1 MRLSS
6 TTQDGTTVPRGFMQH
21 NDSLPQQTATR
32 ALFNWMS
39 VIVLVY
45 LILVAVGAVSH
56 GFKGFSGGAEGAA
69 QIFAFANN
77 PFVALL
83 LGILATALV
92 QSSSTVT
99 SVIVGLVAGG
109 LPISMAIP
117 MVMGAN
123 LGTTITNTIVSL
135 GHIRDRAE
143 FRRAFAA
150 ATVHDFFNLMA
161 VAIFL
166 PLELMFGLL
175 QKSAETLATFF
186 TGSADMSMKGM
197 DFMKPLTAPAQQLI
211 DSAVAFLPG
220 KGASI
225 ATIIIGILLI
235 LGCVTYL
242 GKVLQQV
249 LVGRAK
255 EVLHKAL
262 GRGPMSGIASGALVT
277 IMVQSSST
285 TTSLMIPLAGGGV
298 FSTRQLYP
306 FTLGANIGTTITA
319 LLAATAISGAG
330 AQLAL
335 TIALVHVLFNV
346 FAVIFIYGIPTLRDL
361 PVRAAEWLAR
371 VGSENKLLALGY
383 VAGLFFALPALMM
396 VTAK

>member
-1 MRLSS
+1 MQQ
-6 TTQDGTTVPRGFMQH
+6 TQ
-21 NDSLPQQTATR
+21 SLPQQRTSHFR
-32 ALFNWMS
+32 SLFNWVT
-39 VIVLVY
+39 VIALVY
-45 LILVAVGAVSH
+45 IILVAVGAVSH

-109 LPISMAIP
+109 LPIGMAIP

-123 LGTTITNTIVSL
+123 LGTTITNTIVSM

-150 ATVHDFFNLMA
+150 ATVHDFFNLLA
-161 VAIFL
+161 VFIFL

-175 QKSAETLATFF
+175 QKSAEWLATLLV
-186 TGSADMSMKGM
+186 GSADLSMKGV
-197 DFMKPLTAPAQQLI
+197 DFMKPLTAPALNLV

-220 KGASI
+220 KGAAI
-225 ATIIIGILLI
+225 ATIVIGILLI
-235 LGCVTYL
+235 LACVTYL

-255 EVLHKAL
+255 ELLHKAL
-262 GRGPMSGIASGALVT
+262 GRGPLTGIASGTLVT
-277 IMVQSSST
+277 VMVQSSST

-330 AQLAL
+330 AKLAL
-335 TIALVHVLFNV
+335 TIALVHVLFNL
-346 FAVIFIYGIPTLRDL
+346 FAVVLIYGVPFLREL
-361 PVRAAEWLAR
+361 PIKAAEGLAR

-396 VTAK
+396 VAAK

>member
-1 MRLSS
+1 
-6 TTQDGTTVPRGFMQH
+6 MQQS
-21 NDSLPQQTATR
+21 DSQQQQSATR

-39 VIVLVY
+39 VIALVY

-109 LPISMAIP
+109 LPIGMAIP

-135 GHIRDRAE
+135 GHVRDRTE

-150 ATVHDFFNLMA
+150 ATVHDFFNLLA
-161 VAIFL
+161 VVIFL

-175 QKSAETLATFF
+175 QHSAEWLANMLV
-186 TGSADMSMKGM
+186 GSANMSMKGM

-211 DSAVAFLPG
+211 DSAVSFLPG
-220 KGASI
+220 KGAAI
-225 ATIIIGILLI
+225 ATIVIGILLI
-235 LGCVTYL
+235 LASVTYL
-242 GKVLQQV
+242 GKVLQKV

-262 GRGPMSGIASGALVT
+262 GRGPLSGITSGALVT

-335 TIALVHVLFNV
+335 TIALVHVLFNA
-346 FAVIFIYGIPTLRDL
+346 FAVALIYGLPFLRDL
-361 PVRAAEWLAR
+361 PVRAAEGLAR
-371 VGSENKLLALGY
+371 IGSENKLLALGY

-396 VTAK
+396 VVAK

>member
-1 MRLSS
+1 MHDTAAR
-6 TTQDGTTVPRGFMQH
+6 PRGQI
-21 NDSLPQQTATR
+21 L
-32 ALFNWMS
+32 NWFG
-39 VIVLVY
+39 VVTLVY
-45 LILVAVGAVSH
+45 LILVAVAAVSH

-69 QIFAFANN
+69 EIFAFASN

-109 LPISMAIP
+109 LPMSMAIP
-117 MVMGAN
+117 MVLGAN

-135 GHIRDRAE
+135 GHVRDREE

-166 PLELMFGLL
+166 PLELAFGLL
-175 QKSAETLATFF
+175 SRSADTLADLLV
-186 TGSADMSMKGM
+186 GSGDLSMKGL
-197 DFMKPLTAPAQQLI
+197 DFMKPLTQPALTLI
-211 DSAVAFLPG
+211 DSITAFMPSKAAAL
-220 KGASI
+220 
-225 ATIIIGILLI
+225 ATIAIGILLI
-235 LGCVTYL
+235 LGSVTWL
-242 GKVLQQV
+242 GKVLRAV
-249 LVGRAK
+249 LVGQAH
-255 EVLHKAL
+255 EILHKAL
-262 GRGPMSGIASGALVT
+262 GRGPLTGIASGTLVT
-277 IMVQSSST
+277 VMVQSSST

-319 LLAATAISGAG
+319 LLAATAISGDG

-335 TIALVHVLFNV
+335 TIALVHVLFNL
-346 FAVIFIYGIPTLRDL
+346 FAVVLIYGLPFLREL
-361 PVRAAEWLAR
+361 PVRAAEHLAEI
-371 VGSENKLLALGY
+371 GSRNKLIAMSY
-383 VAGLFFALPALMM
+383 VVGLFFALPGMMM
-396 VTAK
+396 VLVR

>member
-1 MRLSS
+1 
-6 TTQDGTTVPRGFMQH
+6 MQQS
-21 NDSLPQQTATR
+21 DSQQQQSATR

-39 VIVLVY
+39 VIALVY

-109 LPISMAIP
+109 LPMGMAIP

-135 GHIRDRAE
+135 GHVRDRTE

-161 VAIFL
+161 VVIFL

-175 QKSAETLATFF
+175 QHSAEWLANMLV
-186 TGSADMSMKGM
+186 GSANMSMKGM

-211 DSAVAFLPG
+211 DSAVSFLPG
-220 KGASI
+220 KGAAI
-225 ATIIIGILLI
+225 ATIVIGILLI
-235 LGCVTYL
+235 LASVTYL
-242 GKVLQQV
+242 GKVLQKV

-262 GRGPMSGIASGALVT
+262 GRGPLSGITSGALVT

-346 FAVIFIYGIPTLRDL
+346 FAVVLIYGLPFLRDL
-361 PVRAAEWLAR
+361 PVRAAEGLAR
-371 VGSENKLLALGY
+371 IGSENKLLALGY

-396 VTAK
+396 VAAK

>member
-1 MRLSS
+1 
-6 TTQDGTTVPRGFMQH
+6 MQQS
-21 NDSLPQQTATR
+21 DSQQQQSATR

-39 VIVLVY
+39 VIALVY

-109 LPISMAIP
+109 LPIGMAIP

-135 GHIRDRAE
+135 GHVRDRTE

-161 VAIFL
+161 VVIFL

-175 QKSAETLATFF
+175 QHSAEWLANMLV
-186 TGSADMSMKGM
+186 GSANMSMKGM

-220 KGASI
+220 KGAAI

-235 LGCVTYL
+235 LASVTYL
-242 GKVLQQV
+242 GKVLQKV

-262 GRGPMSGIASGALVT
+262 GRGPLSGITSGALVT

-346 FAVIFIYGIPTLRDL
+346 FAVALIYGLPFLRDL
-361 PVRAAEWLAR
+361 PVRAAEGLAR
-371 VGSENKLLALGY
+371 IGSENKLLALGY

-396 VTAK
+396 VVAK

>member
-1 MRLSS
+1 MHSEH
-6 TTQDGTTVPRGFMQH
+6 TQ
-21 NDSLPQQTATR
+21 PQVQR
-32 ALFNWMS
+32 RSYGQLLNWAS
-39 VIVLVY
+39 VIALVY

-346 FAVIFIYGIPTLRDL
+346 FAVIFIYGIPALRDL

-396 VTAK
+396 VAAK

>member
-1 MRLSS
+1 
-6 TTQDGTTVPRGFMQH
+6 MQQS
-21 NDSLPQQTATR
+21 DSQQQQSATR

-39 VIVLVY
+39 VIALVY

-109 LPISMAIP
+109 LPIGMAIP

-135 GHIRDRAE
+135 GHVRDRTE

-161 VAIFL
+161 VVIFL

-175 QKSAETLATFF
+175 QHSAEWLANMLV
-186 TGSADMSMKGM
+186 GSANMSMKGM

-211 DSAVAFLPG
+211 DSAVGFLPG
-220 KGASI
+220 KGAAI

-235 LGCVTYL
+235 LASVTYL
-242 GKVLQQV
+242 GKVLQKV

-262 GRGPMSGIASGALVT
+262 GRGPLSGITSGALVT

-346 FAVIFIYGIPTLRDL
+346 FAVALIYGLPFLRDL
-361 PVRAAEWLAR
+361 PVRAAEGLAR
-371 VGSENKLLALGY
+371 IGSENKLLALGY

-396 VTAK
+396 VVAK

>member
-1 MRLSS
+1 
-6 TTQDGTTVPRGFMQH
+6 MQQS
-21 NDSLPQQTATR
+21 DSQQQQSATR

-39 VIVLVY
+39 VIALVY

-109 LPISMAIP
+109 LPMGMAIP

-135 GHIRDRAE
+135 GHVRDRTE

-161 VAIFL
+161 VVIFL
-166 PLELMFGLL
+166 PQELMFGLL
-175 QKSAETLATFF
+175 QHSAEWLANMLV
-186 TGSADMSMKGM
+186 GSANMSMKGM

-211 DSAVAFLPG
+211 DSAVSFLPG
-220 KGASI
+220 KGAAI
-225 ATIIIGILLI
+225 ATIVIGILLI
-235 LGCVTYL
+235 LASVTYL
-242 GKVLQQV
+242 GKVLQKV

-262 GRGPMSGIASGALVT
+262 GRGPLSGITSGALVT

-346 FAVIFIYGIPTLRDL
+346 FAVVLIYGLPFLRDL
-361 PVRAAEWLAR
+361 PVRAAEGLAR
-371 VGSENKLLALGY
+371 IGSENKLLALGY

-396 VTAK
+396 VAAK

>member
-1 MRLSS
+1 MQQ
-6 TTQDGTTVPRGFMQH
+6 TQ
-21 NDSLPQQTATR
+21 SLPQQR
-32 ALFNWMS
+32 ASHFRSLFNWVT
-39 VIVLVY
+39 VIALVY
-45 LILVAVGAVSH
+45 IILVAVGAVSH

-109 LPISMAIP
+109 LPIGMAIP
-117 MVMGAN
+117 MIMGAN

-150 ATVHDFFNLMA
+150 ATVHDFFNLLA
-161 VAIFL
+161 VFIFL

-175 QKSAETLATFF
+175 QKSAEWLATLLV
-186 TGSADMSMKGM
+186 GSADLSMKGV
-197 DFMKPLTAPAQQLI
+197 DFMKPLTAPALNLI

-220 KGASI
+220 KGAAI
-225 ATIIIGILLI
+225 ATIVIGILLI
-235 LGCVTYL
+235 LACVTYL

-255 EVLHKAL
+255 ELLHKAL
-262 GRGPMSGIASGALVT
+262 GRGPLTGIASGTLVT
-277 IMVQSSST
+277 VMVQSSST
-285 TTSLMIPLAGGGV
+285 TTSLMIPLAGSGL
-298 FSTRQLYP
+298 FTTRQLYP

-319 LLAATAISGAG
+319 LLAATAISGVG
-330 AQLAL
+330 AKLAL
-335 TIALVHVLFNV
+335 TIALVHVLFNL
-346 FAVIFIYGIPTLRDL
+346 FAVALIYGVPFLREL
-361 PVRAAEWLAR
+361 PIKAAEGLAR

-396 VTAK
+396 VAAK

>member
-1 MRLSS
+1 M
-6 TTQDGTTVPRGFMQH
+6 TVSRGFMQQS
-21 NDSLPQQTATR
+21 DSQQQQSATR

-39 VIVLVY
+39 VIALVY

-109 LPISMAIP
+109 LPIGMAIP

-135 GHIRDRAE
+135 GHVRDRTE

-150 ATVHDFFNLMA
+150 ATVHDFFNLLA
-161 VAIFL
+161 VVIFL

-175 QKSAETLATFF
+175 QHSAEWLANMLV
-186 TGSADMSMKGM
+186 GSANMSMKGM

-211 DSAVAFLPG
+211 DSAVSFLPG
-220 KGASI
+220 KGAAI
-225 ATIIIGILLI
+225 ATIVIGILLI
-235 LGCVTYL
+235 LACVTYL
-242 GKVLQQV
+242 GKVLQKV

-262 GRGPMSGIASGALVT
+262 GRGPLSGITSGALVT

-335 TIALVHVLFNV
+335 TIALVHVLFNL
-346 FAVIFIYGIPTLRDL
+346 FAVVFIYGLPFLRDL
-361 PVRAAEWLAR
+361 PVRAAEGLAR

-396 VTAK
+396 VAAK